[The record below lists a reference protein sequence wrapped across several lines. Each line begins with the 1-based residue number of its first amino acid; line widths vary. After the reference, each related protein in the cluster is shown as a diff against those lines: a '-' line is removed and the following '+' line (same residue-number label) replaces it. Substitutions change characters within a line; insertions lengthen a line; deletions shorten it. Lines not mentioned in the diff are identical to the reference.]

1 MSIFDCAAPMRD
13 GYEQSRKRIGLVDE
27 TAPDLLETAAQ
38 CAASDLLGFAA
49 QLAGLAEDLKAL
61 GGKPIVPRQW

>member
-1 MSIFDCAAPMRD
+1 MSNR
-13 GYEQSRKRIGLVDE
+13 ENELVDE

-61 GGKPIVPRQW
+61 GGKPIVPPPLVIEPDERPRASAE